1 MFGRSRRKLA
11 SYLPDGKAAI
21 RECGQ
26 VEFQAA
32 ILRTAG
38 TPGRREDAFEVR
50 CVYEIQ

>member
-1 MFGRSRRKLA
+1 MSC
-11 SYLPDGKAAI
+11 YLPDGKAAI

-26 VEFQAA
+26 VEFQAV

-38 TPGRREDAFEVR
+38 TPGGREDAFEVR